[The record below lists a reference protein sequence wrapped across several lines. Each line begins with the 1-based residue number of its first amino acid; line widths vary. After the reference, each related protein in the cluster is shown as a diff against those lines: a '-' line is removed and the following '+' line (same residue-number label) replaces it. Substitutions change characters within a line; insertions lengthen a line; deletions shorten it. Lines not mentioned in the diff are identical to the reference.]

1 VRLSPVSAKVS
12 IDHFTK
18 WGAHRAVSAAPKNLA
33 AVPSLDTLVRDPAQA
48 RLLSG
53 QVRGEL
59 IAQASAVIACLA
71 APMIAEAPASAPE
84 ADALLTA
91 KEMAA
96 RLKVKESW
104 ILTEA
109 RRGRIP
115 KVLIGRYVRFSAE
128 AVERALAQRP
138 AS

>member
-1 VRLSPVSAKVS
+1 M
-12 IDHFTK
+12 
-18 WGAHRAVSAAPKNLA
+18 GA
-33 AVPSLDTLVRDPAQA
+33 AVKSSALIAVPTLDTLVRDPAQA

-53 QVRGEL
+53 HVRGEL
-59 IAQASAVIACLA
+59 MAQASAVIACLA

-128 AVERALAQRP
+128 AVERALAQCP